1 MEVNMIPK
9 KISIANTPTPI
20 HKLDRLSEVL
30 KKNIFIKRDDFTG
43 VEWSGNKVR
52 KLEFSVREAL
62 DQNCSVLITCGG
74 TQSNHARAT
83 VAVARKLG
91 LKVHLVL
98 RGEEPNHLEGNML
111 LNELM
116 GATITWLDPIAFNNH
131 ENVMKVLSM
140 KYAEQNEKAYIIPI
154 GASNGIGNF
163 GYYDCFNE
171 IMKQESEMSVH
182 FDTIICTVGS
192 GGTYSGLK
200 LGQLINNTDHSI
212 IGFNISSTSEY
223 FKEVISK
230 ILSESLDLIG
240 MKSIVAQYSKDDIL
254 IIDGYAGDGYA
265 ISRNEELKFIRE
277 MAQAEGIIFDP
288 VYTGKAFRGLVD
300 QINKGNFDKSENILF
315 IHTGGLY
322 GTFSFENQIRTILS
336 K

>member
-1 MEVNMIPK
+1 MIPS

-20 HKLDRLSEVL
+20 YKMDKLSEDL

-52 KLEFSVREAL
+52 KLEFAVKEAL
-62 DQNCSVLITCGG
+62 DQKCSVLITCGG

-98 RGEEPNHLEGNML
+98 RGAEPDHLEGNML
-111 LNELM
+111 LNKLM
-116 GATITWLDPIAFNNH
+116 GARITWLDPIEFKNH
-131 ENVMKVLSM
+131 EDVMITLS
-140 KYAEQNEKAYIIPI
+140 KQYAEQNEKAYIIPI

-163 GYYDCFNE
+163 GYYDCFGE
-171 IMKQESEMSVH
+171 ILKQEKDMNLH
-182 FDTIICTVGS
+182 FDTIVCTVGS

-200 LGQLINNTDHSI
+200 LGQIINKTEHSI

-223 FKEVISK
+223 FKEVILK
-230 ILSESLDLIG
+230 ILSESLDIAG
-240 MKSIVAQYSKDDIL
+240 MKSMESQYCKDDIL

-265 ISRNEELKFIRE
+265 ISRNEELKYILE
-277 MAQAEGIIFDP
+277 VAQSEGIIFDP

-300 QINKGNFDKSENILF
+300 QIKKGNLDSSENILF

-322 GTFSFENQIRTILS
+322 GTFSFENQIRTIL
-336 K
+336 